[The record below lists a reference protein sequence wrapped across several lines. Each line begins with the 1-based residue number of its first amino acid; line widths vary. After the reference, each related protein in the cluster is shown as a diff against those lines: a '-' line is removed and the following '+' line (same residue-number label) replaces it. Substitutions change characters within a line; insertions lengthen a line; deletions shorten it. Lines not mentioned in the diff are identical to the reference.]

1 MTQFLR
7 WMLLAF
13 ALSSFGLAHAA
24 DFPAA
29 KVNFELG
36 KAEVPADSADS
47 INKVAE
53 FVKADAAAKVQL
65 SGFTDAS
72 GDPKSNAALAKSR
85 AMAVAAALKTAGVPD
100 DKIVMQKP
108 DDAKT
113 GGNPEDARRVE
124 MTLAAVAPAVMAAAP
139 AAAEAASA
147 PSAASAPVPNK
158 GDVSWMIV
166 ATAFVIMMSIP
177 GLALFYGGLVRS
189 KNMLSVLMQV
199 MVTFSMIVILWCIY
213 GYSLAFTEG
222 NAFIGGFDR
231 LFLKGMF
238 DPVAGTFAP
247 AATFSKGVY
256 IPELLYMAFQATFAA
271 ITCCLIVGAFAERMK
286 FSAVLAFMAL
296 WFTFSYAPMAHMVW
310 YWQGPDAYTGVKGV
324 KDAMDAKAGLIW
336 QWGALDFAGG
346 TVVHINAAVA
356 GLVGAFMVGKR
367 VGYGREAFTPHSL
380 TLTMVGA
387 ALLWVGWFGFNAG
400 SALEANGTAALAFV
414 NTFSAAAAAVLAWC
428 LGESLMK
435 GKASML
441 GAASGAV
448 AGLVA
453 ITPACGNV
461 GLMGAIVIGFVAGFA
476 CLWGVTGLKKLLGAD
491 DSLDVFGV
499 HGVGG
504 IVGALLTGVFHAQS
518 LGGPGMVPD
527 WTTAAMATNP
537 DGILA
542 QVWIQAKAVG
552 LTIVWSG
559 VVAFVSYFI
568 VDKVIGLRVS
578 EEDEREGLDISAHGE
593 TAYHN

>member
-1 MTQFLR
+1 MKKLIAT
-7 WMLLAF
+7 LALGF
-13 ALSSFGLAHAA
+13 AALGFAGHVAA
-24 DFPAA
+24 EDAASAPAA
-29 KVNFELG
+29 T
-36 KAEVPADSADS
+36 
-47 INKVAE
+47 
-53 FVKADAAAKVQL
+53 AAA
-65 SGFTDAS
+65 
-72 GDPKSNAALAKSR
+72 
-85 AMAVAAALKTAGVPD
+85 AAAS
-100 DKIVMQKP
+100 
-108 DDAKT
+108 
-113 GGNPEDARRVE
+113 E
-124 MTLAAVAPAVMAAAP
+124 APAAAP
-139 AAAEAASA
+139 AAAAAAAPAEAASA
-147 PSAASAPVPNK
+147 APAPVPNK

-199 MVTFSMIVILWCIY
+199 MVTFSMIVVLWCLY

-222 NAFIGGFDR
+222 NAFVGGLDR
-231 LFLKGMF
+231 IFMKGMF
-238 DPVAGTFAP
+238 DPATGSFAM

-256 IPELLYMAFQATFAA
+256 IPELLFMAFQATFAA

-286 FSAVLAFMAL
+286 FSAVLLFMAL

-310 YWQGPDAYTGVKGV
+310 YWMGPDAYASKDVV
-324 KDAMDAKAGLIW
+324 DAMNAKAGLLW

-367 VGYGREAFTPHSL
+367 VGYGKEAFTPHSL

-400 SALEANGTAALAFV
+400 SALEANNAAVLAFM
-414 NTFSAAAAAVLAWC
+414 NTFSATAAAVLAWC
-428 LGESLMK
+428 IGESLMK

-476 CLWGVTGLKKLLGAD
+476 CLWGVSGLKKMLGAD

-504 IVGALLTGVFHAQS
+504 IVGALLTGVFNTQA
-518 LGGPGMVPD
+518 LGGPGLVGD
-527 WTTAAMATNP
+527 WVTASVTSN
-537 DGILA
+537 GIGA
-542 QVWIQAKAVG
+542 QVWIQLKAVL

-559 VVAFVSYFI
+559 AVSLIAYKI
-568 VDKVIGLRVS
+568 VDMVVGLRVN
-578 EEDEREGLDISAHGE
+578 EEDEREGLDITSHGE

>member
-1 MTQFLR
+1 MRKLIAS
-7 WMLLAF
+7 LALGVAALGF
-13 ALSSFGLAHAA
+13 AGIALAQDAA
-24 DFPAA
+24 SAPAA
-29 KVNFELG
+29 
-36 KAEVPADSADS
+36 
-47 INKVAE
+47 
-53 FVKADAAAKVQL
+53 AA
-65 SGFTDAS
+65 SM
-72 GDPKSNAALAKSR
+72 AA
-85 AMAVAAALKTAGVPD
+85 
-100 DKIVMQKP
+100 
-108 DDAKT
+108 
-113 GGNPEDARRVE
+113 
-124 MTLAAVAPAVMAAAP
+124 AAAP
-139 AAAEAASA
+139 AAA
-147 PSAASAPVPNK
+147 SAASGASAAAAPAPVINK
-158 GDVSWMIV
+158 GDTAWMIV

-222 NAFIGGFDR
+222 NAYIGGFDR
-231 LFLKGMF
+231 LFMKGLF
-238 DPVAGTFAP
+238 DNAAGTFTP
-247 AATFSKGVY
+247 GATFSKGVY
-256 IPELLYMAFQATFAA
+256 IPELLFMAFQATFAA
-271 ITCCLIVGAFAERMK
+271 ITCCLIIGAFAERMK
-286 FSAVLAFMAL
+286 FSAVLLFMAL
-296 WFTFSYAPMAHMVW
+296 WFTFSYAPIAHMVW
-310 YWQGPDAYTGVKGV
+310 FWPGPDAFTAKDVVDAQTAKG
-324 KDAMDAKAGLIW
+324 GLIW

-367 VGYGREAFTPHSL
+367 IGYGKEAFTPHSL

-387 ALLWVGWFGFNAG
+387 SLLWVGWFGFNAG
-400 SALEANGTAALAFV
+400 SALEANGTAVLAFM
-414 NTFSAAAAAVLAWC
+414 NTFSATAAAVLAWC
-428 LGESLMK
+428 IGESLMK

-504 IVGALLTGVFHAQS
+504 IVGALLTGVFNTQA
-518 LGGPGMVPD
+518 LGGPGFVGD
-527 WTTAAMATNP
+527 WVTAAVTSNP
-537 DGILA
+537 IGT
-542 QVWIQAKAVG
+542 QVWIQLKAVIV
-552 LTIVWSG
+552 TIVWSG
-559 VVAFVSYFI
+559 VVSFVAYFI
-568 VDKVIGLRVS
+568 VDKVIGLRVN
-578 EEDEREGLDISAHGE
+578 EEDEREGLDITAHGE